1 MFINYY
7 TCPECDCEWEDE
19 YECWVDDDCPECGM
33 RHISPHSYDD
43 ANHDY
48 EAATEKKEE
57 K

>member
-1 MFINYY
+1 MFTNYY

-43 ANHDY
+43 SNHDY
-48 EAATEKKEE
+48 ASATDEKEE
-57 K
+57 E